1 MEFTLDAPSRETSST
16 LTRSWEYMHIQTH
29 QHTQIDMRSPRTSNF
44 LRGRRGPDP
53 LCKHKLVLSS
63 PEAIVKSKHLLA
75 RQGLATSPQAVP
87 ASTERPLEREVGW
100 SKGLWRTLSLGEL
113 ARDTRGPC
121 AWSTAATVLKS
132 ASETPGV
139 H

>member
-1 MEFTLDAPSRETSST
+1 MGLTLDTPLCKTSST
-16 LTRSWEYMHIQTH
+16 LTRSFEYVHIQPH
-29 QHTQIDMRSPRTSNF
+29 QHTQIDMCSPRASNF
-44 LRGRRGPDP
+44 LHGRHGPDP
-53 LCKHKLVLSS
+53 LCKHKLLLSS

-75 RQGLATSPQAVP
+75 RQGPATFPQAVP

-100 SKGLWRTLSLGEL
+100 SKGLRRTPSLGEL
-113 ARDTRGPC
+113 ARDARGPC
-121 AWSTAATVLKS
+121 AWSTAATMLKS